1 MGAPLEASCSDAAG
15 TSSSQKRK
23 ATDFNPYSKSYSWRH
38 EPNEEEEEEEE
49 EEEQRPT
56 KSRKTAEPTEKRLR
70 RFRPKAPKDFH
81 IIYHRATN
89 QKFFVLER
97 TRMGTDECPE
107 ETVELTGST
116 GNVYHVHISQNP
128 SCDCFHAQKGNQC
141 KHIIYVM
148 SRVLRARYDL
158 VYQLALLPSEL
169 RSMFSRAPPIIESPD
184 QNRKSLDDDCPI
196 CFSPFEDDDA
206 VYCRAT
212 CGQNIHRACFEM
224 WAATKRKSAR
234 DTVTC
239 PMCRTPW
246 QGDDD
251 MVKKIKNTGVIG
263 PEGYVNLAG
272 QLGISRVRDHSTYYG
287 GPRRYG
293 FYEDED
299 Y

>member
-1 MGAPLEASCSDAAG
+1 
-15 TSSSQKRK
+15 
-23 ATDFNPYSKSYSWRH
+23 
-38 EPNEEEEEEEE
+38 
-49 EEEQRPT
+49 
-56 KSRKTAEPTEKRLR
+56 
-70 RFRPKAPKDFH
+70 
-81 IIYHRATN
+81 
-89 QKFFVLER
+89 
-97 TRMGTDECPE
+97 
-107 ETVELTGST
+107 
-116 GNVYHVHISQNP
+116 
-128 SCDCFHAQKGNQC
+128 
-141 KHIIYVM
+141 M

-196 CFSPFEDDDA
+196 CFSPFEEDDA

-272 QLGISRVRDHSTYYG
+272 QLGISRVRGKSYYLGLGIRG
-287 GPRRYG
+287 GSLPRHA
-293 FYEDED
+293 ELC
-299 Y
+299 